1 MCDYEWFNSY
11 VEAILSDYVN
21 RIVDLGSRTA
31 DLSPDVVLCN
41 LVTDELGDGVRT
53 YGVCDPESYLDMHL
67 GKIAIEL
74 ILHHFV
80 YATFKH
86 RVFLCDCLAD
96 IPVGPWISGG
106 SNSVPPLCLPLVS
119 LLTCR

>member
-67 GKIAIEL
+67 GNIAI
-74 ILHHFV
+74 
-80 YATFKH
+80 
-86 RVFLCDCLAD
+86 
-96 IPVGPWISGG
+96 
-106 SNSVPPLCLPLVS
+106 
-119 LLTCR
+119 